1 MNLIMPNETEVNIP
15 YTHSIWDIEPANLQ
29 PYGNNGGED
38 VPSGKHPFSG
48 FAGRE
53 FSPGKK
59 KHFLVKLRKQNEHV
73 SIYWSLLIKRS

>member
-1 MNLIMPNETEVNIP
+1 MEYYLYTFTIRTINLIMPNETEVNIP
-15 YTHSIWDIEPANLQ
+15 YTHSIWDIEPANLE

-48 FAGRE
+48 FAGSE

-59 KHFLVKLRKQNEHV
+59 PFFCEVAKAK
-73 SIYWSLLIKRS
+73 